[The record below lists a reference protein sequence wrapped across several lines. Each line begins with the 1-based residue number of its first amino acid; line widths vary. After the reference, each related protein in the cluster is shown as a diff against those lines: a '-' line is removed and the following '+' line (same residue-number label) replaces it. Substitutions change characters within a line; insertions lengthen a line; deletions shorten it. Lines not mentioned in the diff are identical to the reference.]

1 MGTIIE
7 FPKLQRPS
15 RRHDGA
21 SATIVI
27 LPVIR
32 IQRHTEGPGDDVE
45 QRSRAAAARRRRRR
59 AARS

>member
-7 FPKLQRPS
+7 FPKLQRPA

-32 IQRHTEGPGDDVE
+32 IQRHTEGPSDDVE
-45 QRSRAAAARRRRRR
+45 QRSRAASARRRRRR